1 MKIIITVKTMQEMG
15 RLCYE
20 LGSRYISA
28 EISENIVKC
37 PFDEGLFL
45 SLKTLGF
52 NAEKIGEDDS
62 ENTSHTKIH
71 QEIHRQSVSNAQGH
85 SVTVTTH
92 SETFSTSTEVK

>member
-1 MKIIITVKTMQEMG
+1 MKIMITVKTMQEMG

-20 LGSRYISA
+20 LGSRHISA

-52 NAEKIGEDDS
+52 HAEKIGEDNS
-62 ENTSHTKIH
+62 GNISHTKIH

-85 SVTVTTH
+85 SVTITTH
-92 SETFSTSTEVK
+92 SETFSTNTEVK

>member
-1 MKIIITVKTMQEMG
+1 MKIMITVKTMHEMG

-20 LGSRYISA
+20 LGSRHISA
-28 EISENIVKC
+28 EISESTVKC
-37 PFDEGLFL
+37 PYDEGLFI

-52 NAEKIGEDDS
+52 TVEKIGEDNS
-62 ENTSHTKIH
+62 ENMSHTKIH
-71 QEIHRQSVSNAQGH
+71 QEIHRQSISNAYGH